1 MSLPE
6 ANGWKEFYHCDHA
19 WLLLASSIARN
30 KAQGGAAFPH
40 HWAEVFRDVCQPVV
54 QLTGLR
60 GALIKVRK
68 IAITLLVFGLLAAA
82 CGEDAEEVTTTAP
95 PATTAAPAPAATDL
109 LDAVIAR
116 GELNCG
122 VNETIPGFGYKD
134 SSGRFTGFDVD
145 LCRAVAAAILGD
157 SEAVRFEALTAAAR
171 FEAVNS
177 GLVDLLVR
185 NTTWTQSRDTDLGL
199 DFGPTTYYDGQQ
211 LMARGGDGFDSG
223 SSLGEI
229 EGATVCAIAG
239 TTTEKNMTEAASAAG
254 VNITLSTFEDFNVVI
269 ESFKSEACDIVTSDG
284 STLVSRKATEGAA
297 GEDWVIFPS
306 VPISKEPL
314 GPSWIQNQ
322 SRFGDVVN
330 WTVFALL
337 IAEEKGITSSNIDDV
352 ELDGEASRLLG
363 ATEDELQTKMGLR
376 ADAYYQ
382 VIKQM
387 GNYAE
392 IYDRHLTPLGL
403 ERGLNGLHN
412 AGGLLY
418 PPPAR

>member
-1 MSLPE
+1 MRKTL
-6 ANGWKEFYHCDHA
+6 
-19 WLLLASSIARN
+19 IALV
-30 KAQGGAAFPH
+30 A
-40 HWAEVFRDVCQPVV
+40 
-54 QLTGLR
+54 LT
-60 GALIKVRK
+60 LI
-68 IAITLLVFGLLAAA
+68 LAA
-82 CGEDAEEVTTTAP
+82 CGDAEETTTTAADAQP
-95 PATTAAPAPAATDL
+95 PETVVVEVEVPAETVDV
-109 LDAVIAR
+109 LDQVIAR

-134 SSGRFTGFDVD
+134 AAGVFTGFDVD
-145 LCRAVAAAILGD
+145 LCRAVAAAIVGD
-157 SEAVRFEALTAAAR
+157 SEAVAFEALTAAAR

-211 LMARGGDGFDSG
+211 LMARGADGFNSASTLD
-223 SSLGEI
+223 EI

-239 TTTEKNMTEAASAAG
+239 TTTEKNMTEAAAAMG
-254 VNITLSTFEDFNVVI
+254 VDITLSTFEDFNVVV
-269 ESFKSEACDIVTSDG
+269 EGFKSGACDVVTSDG
-284 STLVSRKATEGAA
+284 STLVSRKATEGDV

-337 IAEEKGITSSNIDDV
+337 IAEEKGITSSNIDDMMNV
-352 ELDGEASRLLG
+352 DGEAGRLFG
-363 ATEDELQTKMGLR
+363 ATEDELQTKMGLP
-376 ADAYYQ
+376 ADAFYQ
-382 VIKQM
+382 VIKQV

-392 IYDRHLTPLGL
+392 VYDRHLTPLGL
-403 ERGLNGLHN
+403 ERGLNALYGD
-412 AGGLLY
+412 GGLLY

>member
-1 MSLPE
+1 MKRT
-6 ANGWKEFYHCDHA
+6 AII
-19 WLLLASSIARN
+19 LA
-30 KAQGGAAFPH
+30 
-40 HWAEVFRDVCQPVV
+40 
-54 QLTGLR
+54 
-60 GALIKVRK
+60 AL
-68 IAITLLVFGLLAAA
+68 ALVIAA
-82 CGEDAEEVTTTAP
+82 CGGESEE
-95 PATTAAPAPAATDL
+95 PAATETQTPETIIVEVPVETEDL
-109 LDAVIAR
+109 LDVVSAR

-134 SSGRFTGFDVD
+134 AEGTFIGFDVD
-145 LCRAVAAAILGD
+145 LCRAVAAAIVGD
-157 SEAVRFEALTAAAR
+157 AQAVKFEALTAAAR

-211 LMARGGDGFDSG
+211 LMARGADGFNSG
-223 SSLGEI
+223 SDLDQI
-229 EGATVCAIAG
+229 EGAVVCAIAG
-239 TTTEKNMTEAASAAG
+239 TTTEKNMTEAANAAG

-269 ESFKSEACDIVTSDG
+269 EGFKSGACDIVTSDG
-284 STLVSRKATEGAA
+284 STLVSRKATEADA

-330 WTVFALL
+330 WTVFAML
-337 IAEEKGITSSNIDDV
+337 IAEEKGITSANIDSMTDV
-352 ELDGEASRLLG
+352 DGEASRLLG
-363 ATEDELQTKMGLR
+363 ATEDELQSKMGLPV
-376 ADAYYQ
+376 DAFYQ
-382 VIKQM
+382 VIKQV

-392 IYDRHLTPLGL
+392 VYDRHLTPLGL
-403 ERGLNGLHN
+403 ERGLNALHSD
-412 AGGLLY
+412 GGLLY

>member
-1 MSLPE
+1 MKRTAIVLV
-6 ANGWKEFYHCDHA
+6 A
-19 WLLLASSIARN
+19 
-30 KAQGGAAFPH
+30 
-40 HWAEVFRDVCQPVV
+40 
-54 QLTGLR
+54 LTMIL
-60 GALIKVRK
+60 
-68 IAITLLVFGLLAAA
+68 AA
-82 CGEDAEEVTTTAP
+82 CGDAEET
-95 PATTAAPAPAATDL
+95 ATTAADQPPETVVVEVEVPVETEDV
-109 LDAVIAR
+109 LDVVIAR

-134 SSGRFTGFDVD
+134 AAGTFTGFDVD
-145 LCRAVAAAILGD
+145 LCRAVAAAVVGD

-171 FEAVNS
+171 FEALTS

-211 LMARGGDGFDSG
+211 LMARGEQGFSSG
-223 SSLGEI
+223 SALEEI

-239 TTTEKNMTEAASAAG
+239 TTTEKNMTEAAAAAG

-269 ESFKSEACDIVTSDG
+269 EGFKSGACDVVTSDG

-297 GEDWVIFPS
+297 GGDWVIFPS

-330 WTVFALL
+330 WTVFAML
-337 IAEEKGITSSNIDDV
+337 IAEEKGITSSNIDSMT

-363 ATEDELQTKMGLR
+363 VTEDELQTKMGLP
-376 ADAYYQ
+376 ADAFYQ
-382 VIKQM
+382 VIKQV

-392 IYDRHLTPLGL
+392 VYDRHLTPLGL
-403 ERGLNGLHN
+403 ERGLNALYGD
-412 AGGLLY
+412 GGLLY

>member
-1 MSLPE
+1 M
-6 ANGWKEFYHCDHA
+6 
-19 WLLLASSIARN
+19 
-30 KAQGGAAFPH
+30 
-40 HWAEVFRDVCQPVV
+40 
-54 QLTGLR
+54 
-60 GALIKVRK
+60 RK
-68 IAITLLVFGLLAAA
+68 LGITLLVVGLLAAA
-82 CGEDAEEVTTTAP
+82 CGEDAEETTTTTAA
-95 PATTAAPAPAATDL
+95 PATTAAPPAAAQDL
-109 LDAVIAR
+109 LDTVIAR

-134 SSGRFTGFDVD
+134 TSGEFTGFDVD

-157 SEAVRFEALTAAAR
+157 SQAVRFEALTAAAR

-211 LMARGGDGFDSG
+211 LMARGADGFTAASTLD
-223 SSLGEI
+223 EI
-229 EGATVCAIAG
+229 EGATVCAISG
-239 TTTEKNMTEAASAAG
+239 TTTEKNMTEAASAMG
-254 VNITLSTFEDFNVVI
+254 VNITLNTFEDFNVVV
-269 ESFKSEACDIVTSDG
+269 ESFKSEACDLVTSDG
-284 STLVSRKATEGAA
+284 STLVSRKATEGDA

-337 IAEEKGITSSNIDDV
+337 IAEEKGITSANIDDV

-363 ATEDELQTKMGLR
+363 VTEDELQTKMGLP
-376 ADAYYQ
+376 ADGYYQ
-382 VIKQM
+382 VIKQV

-392 IYDRHLTPLGL
+392 VYDRHLTPLGL
-403 ERGLNGLHN
+403 GRGLNALHSD
-412 AGGLLY
+412 GGLLY

>member
-1 MSLPE
+1 MKRMAIALV
-6 ANGWKEFYHCDHA
+6 A
-19 WLLLASSIARN
+19 LA
-30 KAQGGAAFPH
+30 
-40 HWAEVFRDVCQPVV
+40 
-54 QLTGLR
+54 
-60 GALIKVRK
+60 
-68 IAITLLVFGLLAAA
+68 LLVAA
-82 CGEDAEEVTTTAP
+82 CGDDAEETTTTAP
-95 PATTAAPAPAATDL
+95 ATTQAPEPEVMEAEDL
-109 LDAVIAR
+109 LDAVSAR

-134 SSGRFTGFDVD
+134 ASGTFIGFDVD

-157 SEAVRFEALTAAAR
+157 SQAVKFEALTAAAR

-211 LMARGGDGFDSG
+211 LMARGADGFDSG
-223 SSLGEI
+223 STLDEI
-229 EGATVCAIAG
+229 ESAVVCAIAG
-239 TTTEKNMTEAASAAG
+239 TTTEKNMTEAAAAAG
-254 VNITLSTFEDFNVVI
+254 VNITLSTFEDFNVVV
-269 ESFKSEACDIVTSDG
+269 EGFKSGACDVVTSDG
-284 STLVSRKATEGAA
+284 STLVSRKATEGDA
-297 GEDWVIFPS
+297 GSDWVIFPS

-330 WTVFALL
+330 WTVFAML
-337 IAEEKGITSSNIDDV
+337 IAAEKGITSATIDDV

-363 ATEDELQTKMGLR
+363 ATEDELQSKMGLPV
-376 ADAYYQ
+376 DAFYQ
-382 VIKQM
+382 VIKQV

-392 IYDRHLTPLGL
+392 VYDRHLTPLGL
-403 ERGLNGLHN
+403 ERGLNALHSD
-412 AGGLLY
+412 GGLLY